1 MLNDIGLQGS
11 YPFLN
16 KNIQGLSRA
25 QFPLFKDSIQY
36 KKEPWV
42 YVFLPQHE

>member
-25 QFPLFKDSIQY
+25 QFLLFKDSIQY